1 MILSFIGSN
10 AYGKVWT
17 VIVQASSFSPNSLT
31 GVVCGDTIRWTLG
44 SGSHT
49 TTSTSIPA
57 GATTWDSPI
66 TGSNPTFNYKV
77 PNIAGV
83 YNYKCT
89 PHGFT
94 GSFTVTCSV
103 NTNEENQLKSSF
115 LYPSPFSSKVTLQYE
130 NADEVRIISIT
141 GITLKTIPLNIAET
155 QVVFYLDDLNP
166 GFYFY
171 SILKEGVI
179 RETKKIIR
187 IN

>member
-1 MILSFIGSN
+1 
-10 AYGKVWT
+10 
-17 VIVQASSFSPNSLT
+17 
-31 GVVCGDTIRWTLG
+31 
-44 SGSHT
+44 
-49 TTSTSIPA
+49 
-57 GATTWDSPI
+57 
-66 TGSNPTFNYKV
+66 NPTFNYKV